1 MSREAEAEVFA
12 EWNWTRTGQSVG
24 RTSAAGVPG
33 MEKHLLDA
41 EMKDLKNS
49 AQMARSERSGMSE
62 VRRYA
67 FCFPFVDSLTS
78 GSEELALRKSQGL
91 YYMTLVRVD

>member
-1 MSREAEAEVFA
+1 MSPEAEAGVFA
-12 EWNWTRTGQSVG
+12 EWNWTRTGQSAE
-24 RTSAAGVPG
+24 RTSAVDVPG
-33 MEKHLLDA
+33 TEKYLLDA
-41 EMKDLKNS
+41 EMKDLRDS
-49 AQMARSERSGMSE
+49 AQTARSEMFEMSE